1 MYRTGYFT
9 LGPTLHPFLASA
21 RHMIGLVGVVFVLTF
36 TAIELVPL
44 PALTVQIVVAM
55 EDILARVSPQP
66 LIVACAPVEDILAPA
81 SPEHL
86 VVAFAP
92 VDHVIALGAGQ
103 EVFARSS
110 VERVLAA
117 VSGGLYADRPGPGPR
132 PAASRAARRAGAACP
147 GGVRGGPLPRRA
159 RPRPAARRCPPRRRE
174 HRRHCLRRACL

>member
-21 RHMIGLVGVVFVLTF
+21 RHMIGLVGLVFVLAF

-44 PALTVQIVVAM
+44 PALTVQIVVAIIAM
-55 EDILARVSPQP
+55 EDILVRV
-66 LIVACAPVEDILAPA
+66 

-86 VVAFAP
+86 VIAFAP
-92 VDHVIALGAGQ
+92 VDHVIALGAGH

-117 VSGGLYADRPGPGPR
+117 AGEGLYADGPGAGLQLIVAR
-132 PAASRAARRAGAACP
+132 PAVENIAATASGER
-147 GGVRGGPLPRRA
+147 V
-159 RPRPAARRCPPRRRE
+159 
-174 HRRHCLRRACL
+174 